1 MSLLLLSLR
10 ARCHG
15 RKQRAGTTG
24 DELGQRTR
32 DRAGVF
38 VVDLSCVAGC
48 GGRAGTLLLGGLA
61 RRLGD

>member
-48 GGRAGTLLLGGLA
+48 GGRADTLLLGGLA